1 MAKQPYRR
9 LEHLKQLL
17 RIELASEQPG
27 LLYVEDLK
35 ESIEREELLRDRLIF
50 AGMGYEMVQQ

>member
-1 MAKQPYRR
+1 MAKQPNR
-9 LEHLKQLL
+9 LDHLKQLL

-35 ESIEREELLRDRLIF
+35 LSIEREQKSPTKN
-50 AGMGYEMVQQ
+50 YEMAQT

>member
-17 RIELASEQPG
+17 QIELASEQPG

-35 ESIEREELLRDRLIF
+35 LSIEREQLRGSLPPMF
-50 AGMGYEMVQQ
+50 EMMQQ

>member
-35 ESIEREELLRDRLIF
+35 ESIEREEKRGSLPPMF
-50 AGMGYEMVQQ
+50 EMVQQ